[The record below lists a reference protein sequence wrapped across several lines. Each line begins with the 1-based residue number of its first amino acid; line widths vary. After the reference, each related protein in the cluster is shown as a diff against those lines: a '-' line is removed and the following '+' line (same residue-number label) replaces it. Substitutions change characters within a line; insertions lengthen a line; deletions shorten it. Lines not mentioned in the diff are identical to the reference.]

1 VIATNK
7 EQGIMV
13 SWLLWIVGGVTAGWL
28 VGLVMRGRGY
38 GLVGDLLLGLLGGV
52 AGGWLLG
59 FVGPTQVSHQSWLT
73 HIIVSIVG
81 GTILVGVSRLIRRS
95 T

>member
-1 VIATNK
+1 
-7 EQGIMV
+7 MV
-13 SWLLWIVGGVTAGWL
+13 RWLLWIVGGVTAGWL

-38 GLVGDLLLGLLGGV
+38 GLVGDLLLGLFGGV

-59 FVGPTQVSHQSWLT
+59 FVGTTQVSQSWLT
-73 HIIVSIVG
+73 HILISIVG